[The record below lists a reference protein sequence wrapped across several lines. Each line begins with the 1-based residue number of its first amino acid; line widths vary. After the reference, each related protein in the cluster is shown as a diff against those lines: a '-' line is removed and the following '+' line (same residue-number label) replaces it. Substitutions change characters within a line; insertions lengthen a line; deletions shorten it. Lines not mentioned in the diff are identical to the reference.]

1 MASETITILLVSNA
15 SKEALKIAASMKR
28 LDGSMSGVT
37 RESAKQQVS
46 FAGLIASYLGLNRS
60 TQSNTNETRENTR
73 AKMRNIAATGI
84 AALRNHYMARSSHT
98 AGLNIGML
106 SVRIHEWL
114 VPALGLAYSAM
125 LPVIA
130 GLATIG
136 ATAITAAAGL
146 VGMAGVGLAAWS
158 QQLKGKNRLDMQ
170 ANWAFRDE
178 GNFGDVVL
186 EGLVD
191 ALHNPSIRSRMDKAV
206 MWTKDIFHNILP
218 NALISFVKNVD
229 MGAIGMIVDLFSKWL
244 PSAMGDLAA
253 WGSQLVNIFGAQAL
267 GMVDSAI
274 RTLAGA
280 ITDFARWM
288 SSGGSE
294 DVVDFM
300 NVLVEM
306 LGLIGRLGMAT
317 LPVFNKFLSGIYPH
331 PLKPIANTLIGLMN
345 TLNESPMAMNAVLK
359 LSQALLYMFVAKKV
373 ADGIFKLAFSMEK
386 LFRMLNKISL
396 TAIGK
401 RLFTAG
407 ALKSFAAGVAG
418 QIFAGVVL
426 GLVGVAVL
434 AKTGILNAISDLGQ
448 GFRDF
453 LSQAHMVRDV
463 LYSVFAPILM
473 LGLSALR
480 AISYIPGVDGLSS
493 EQYRSGMK
501 NVFGAPGRLLG
512 RAGDDIREGYLSQHN
527 ASREP
532 ELKVAFD
539 DELNLEAILEERI
552 REGSGSRRQKFTQGY

>member
-46 FAGLIASYLGLNRS
+46 FAGLIASYLGLNRA

-125 LPVIA
+125 IPVIA

-253 WGSQLVNIFGAQAL
+253 WGGQLVNIFGAQAL

-317 LPVFNKFLSGIYPH
+317 LPVLNKFLSGIYPH

-373 ADGIFKLAFSMEK
+373 ADGIFKLAFSIEK
-386 LFRMLNKISL
+386 LFGMLNKISL

-401 RLFTAG
+401 RVFTAG
-407 ALKSFAAGVAG
+407 ALKLFAASVAG
-418 QIFAGVVL
+418 QIFAGVAI

-493 EQYRSGMK
+493 EQYDRAMGQ
-501 NVFGAPGRLLG
+501 VLGAPKRLITG
-512 RAGDDIREGYLSQHN
+512 GAEHAREVAAGAYRDRQDVSINLTMDD
-527 ASREP
+527 
-532 ELKVAFD
+532 D
-539 DELNLEAILEERI
+539 LNLEAVLEEKI
-552 REGSGSRRQKFTQGY
+552 RDGKRNNKTRVTQGY